1 MPQAAN
7 LVLKNGA
14 QTPVDKTFI
23 LLAPAA
29 GYGSTAEWALKEGP
43 ISSVFPRL
51 TALVRPGNGPATRAG
66 SKVTQLRLKVPSSY
80 TDTVTGLTN
89 VLSAFEA
96 NITVTVPSDYP
107 ESLKDDA
114 IAFLANSLA
123 SALVKSM
130 IKDGAPA
137 S

>member
-14 QTPVDKTFI
+14 PTPVDKTFT
-23 LLAPAA
+23 LLSPAA

-43 ISSVFPRL
+43 ISSVFPRF

-80 TDTVTGLTN
+80 LDTVTGLTN

-96 NITVTVPSDYP
+96 NCTVTVPSDYP

-114 IAFLANSLA
+114 IAFLANVFA

-130 IKDGAPA
+130 IKDGSPA